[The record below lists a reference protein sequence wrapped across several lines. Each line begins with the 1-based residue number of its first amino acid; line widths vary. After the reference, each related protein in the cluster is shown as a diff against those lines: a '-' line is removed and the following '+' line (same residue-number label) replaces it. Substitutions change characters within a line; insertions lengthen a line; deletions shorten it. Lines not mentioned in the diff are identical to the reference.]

1 MEPFITP
8 AETRWELRV
17 TLLLQPWKEGKHS
30 SFASVE
36 EGPLCSLSCPSQ
48 APLELPKGLFGS
60 TEAFG
65 LFNTEGPFFFFT
77 NNVLILAGI
86 EKCFIHYNC
95 LAVA

>member
-17 TLLLQPWKEGKHS
+17 TLLLQAWKEGKHS

-36 EGPLCSLSCPSQ
+36 ERLLCSLSCPSQ

-60 TEAFG
+60 TEALVYLVQKDLSSSSPIMF
-65 LFNTEGPFFFFT
+65 
-77 NNVLILAGI
+77 
-86 EKCFIHYNC
+86 
-95 LAVA
+95 